1 MGSGII
7 YTLDCRADSEHSF
20 AALAVL
26 YQAASATMTGTS
38 GSNGPNWKYEA
49 DQINMFQTLTCRC
62 SLFVDDPVSNNWCD
76 RVHEEKVGPILSSSD
91 AWQRTW
97 WRPCLVFL
105 GLFTRRFLLRHLI
118 LIELHCLHTE
128 LLLRQSNIEGIPTN
142 INTNHQHYRH
152 VNILVQHPTS
162 FCRVDKKC
170 YESKMH
176 ILKYKSKLCWVP
188 CPLTQSIHIF

>member
-1 MGSGII
+1 MGSVII
-7 YTLDCRADSEHSF
+7 YTLYCRADSEHIF

-38 GSNGPNWKYEA
+38 GPNGPNWKYEA
-49 DQINMFQTLTCRC
+49 DQIKMFQTLTCRC

-118 LIELHCLHTE
+118 LIALHCLHTT
-128 LLLRQSNIEGIPTN
+128 SVPT
-142 INTNHQHYRH
+142 IQYWGNTNKHKNQPPTLSLCQH
-152 VNILVQHPTS
+152 IGSAPDFSQ
-162 FCRVDKKC
+162 
-170 YESKMH
+170 
-176 ILKYKSKLCWVP
+176 
-188 CPLTQSIHIF
+188 QSW